1 MSKKIIILLAL
12 LLLQISSYKTWAA
25 IGDWKAYMAYHE
37 VQEIEQAGNL
47 IFVQASNNLYAY
59 NKNDQSIQ
67 TFSKIDYLSDSEIQH
82 IAYNKATQRLLIIYT
97 NSNIDLMNVNNYEVT
112 NLSDYQNATTTSNK
126 VINDIYMN
134 GKYAYLSNGF
144 GIVKLNMAD
153 SEISDTYN
161 LGFSVNWCE
170 IDGNTISAYSASNGK
185 YSASLTDNLL
195 DKNRWNMVGGYV
207 AKTQEDKSELKQ
219 LVSTLNPGGPK
230 YNYFGFMKFANN
242 QLYTC
247 GGGFAVGILRKGC
260 IQMLKNEEWN
270 IYPDENITSKTNVT
284 YENLECLDYD
294 PTDTSH
300 IFVGGRNGVYEYKN
314 GNFENYYNYEN
325 SPIER
330 YNNRSKEY
338 ELITGV
344 KFDNEGNLWMLNSQ
358 APTQSLIEF
367 TKDKQWISHQL
378 PDLMKLDDAGFT
390 NKSLGLLRNML
401 IDSRG
406 LLWFVNNHWA
416 VPSLYCYQFSE
427 DNSEERLNAFTN
439 FINQDGTEVSVGAVR
454 CAAEDKEGNIWIGT
468 SAGPLFLYP
477 NQITTSAP
485 IFTQVKVP
493 RNDGTN
499 YADYLL
505 SGVDISCIAID
516 GSNRK
521 WFGTK
526 GNGVYLI
533 SADNLSELHHFTT
546 QNSPLLSNGIES
558 IAINEKTGEVFL
570 GTDKGLCSYLSDS
583 SIPNESMTSD
593 NVWAYPNPVKP
604 DYTGLITIVGLSQ
617 NSDVKILTS
626 NGRIVNE
633 GKSNSGTY
641 TWNGCD
647 TNGKKVASGIYM
659 VATATSDGEKGTVC
673 KIAIIK

>member
-1 MSKKIIILLAL
+1 MNKKISVIIIAL
-12 LLLQISSYKTWAA
+12 LLQVVQLQAA
-25 IGDWKAYMAYHE
+25 IGDWKAYMAYHD
-37 VQEIEQAGNL
+37 VQEIELAGNL
-47 IFVQASNNLYAY
+47 VFVQASNNLYVY
-59 NKNDQSIQ
+59 NQNDQSIQ
-67 TFSKIDYLSDSEIQH
+67 TFSKIDYLSDCDIEH
-82 IAYNKATQRLLIIYT
+82 IAYCQAAHRLLILYS
-97 NSNIDLMNVNNYEVT
+97 NSNIDLMNTSNYEVT
-112 NLSDYQNATTTSNK
+112 NLADYYNASTTGDKT
-126 VINDIYMN
+126 IYDIYVN
-134 GKYAYLSNGF
+134 GKYAYMSNGF
-144 GIVKLNMAD
+144 GIVKVNVAD
-153 SEISDTYN
+153 GEISDTYN
-161 LGFSVNWCE
+161 LDFKVNWCE
-170 IDGNTISAYSASNGK
+170 IKDNCIYAYSQ
-185 YSASLTDNLL
+185 TDGQYRAPLSVNLL
-195 DKNRWNMVGGYV
+195 DKNNWSKVGGYA
-207 AKTQEDKSELKQ
+207 AKQQADKSELKQ
-219 LVSTLNPGGPK
+219 MVSTLNPGGPK

-247 GGGFAVGILRKGC
+247 DGGFAVGISRKGC

-270 IYPDENITSKTNVT
+270 IYPDDNISSKTNVT

-300 IFVGGRNGVYEYKN
+300 IFVGGRNGLYEYKN

-344 KFDNEGNLWMLNSQ
+344 KFDKEGNLWMLNSQ

-390 NKSLGLLRNML
+390 NKSLGLLGNML

-406 LLWFVNNHWA
+406 LLWFVNNHWI

-427 DNSEERLNAFTN
+427 DYSEERLNAFTSFVN
-439 FINQDGTEVSVGAVR
+439 EDGTEVSVGAVR
-454 CAAEDKEGNIWIGT
+454 CAAEDKDGNIWIGT
-468 SAGPLFLYP
+468 SAGPLLLDP
-477 NQITTSAP
+477 NQITASAP
-485 IFTQVKVP
+485 TFTQVKVP

-505 SGVDISCIAID
+505 SGIDVSCIAVD
-516 GSNRK
+516 GANRK

-526 GNGVYLI
+526 KNGIYLI
-533 SADNLSELHHFTT
+533 SEDNLSEIHHFTT
-546 QNSPLLSNGIES
+546 LNSPLLSNGIES
-558 IAINEKTGEVFL
+558 IAINEKTGEVFI
-570 GTDKGLCSYLSDS
+570 GTDKGLCSYMSDS
-583 SIPNESMTSD
+583 STPNESMTSD

-617 NSDVKILTS
+617 NADVKILTS

-633 GKSNSGTY
+633 GKSNGGTY

-647 TNGKKVASGIYM
+647 ANGKKVASGIYM
-659 VATATSDGEKGTVC
+659 VATATNDVEKGTVC

>member
-1 MSKKIIILLAL
+1 MNKKISVIIIAL
-12 LLLQISSYKTWAA
+12 LLQVVQLQAA
-25 IGDWKAYMAYHE
+25 IGDWKAYMAYHD
-37 VQEIEQAGNL
+37 VQEIELAGNL
-47 IFVQASNNLYAY
+47 VFVQASNNLYVY
-59 NKNDQSIQ
+59 NQNDQSIQ
-67 TFSKIDYLSDSEIQH
+67 TFSKIDYLSDCDIEH
-82 IAYNKATQRLLIIYT
+82 IAYCQAAHRLLILYS
-97 NSNIDLMNVNNYEVT
+97 NSNIDLMNTSNYEVT
-112 NLSDYQNATTTSNK
+112 NLADYYNASTTGDKT
-126 VINDIYMN
+126 IYDIYVN
-134 GKYAYLSNGF
+134 GKYAYMSNGF
-144 GIVKLNMAD
+144 GIVKVNVAD
-153 SEISDTYN
+153 GEISDTYN
-161 LGFSVNWCE
+161 LGFKVNWCE
-170 IDGNTISAYSASNGK
+170 IKDNCNYAYSQ
-185 YSASLTDNLL
+185 TDGQYRAPLSVNLL
-195 DKNRWNMVGGYV
+195 DKNNWSKVGGYA
-207 AKTQEDKSELKQ
+207 AKQQADKSELKQ
-219 LVSTLNPGGPK
+219 MVSTLNPGGPK

-247 GGGFAVGILRKGC
+247 DGGFAVGISRKGC

-270 IYPDENITSKTNVT
+270 IYPDDNISSKTNVT

-300 IFVGGRNGVYEYKN
+300 IFVGGRNGLYEYKN

-344 KFDNEGNLWMLNSQ
+344 KFDKEGNLWMLNSQ

-390 NKSLGLLRNML
+390 NKSLGLLGNML

-406 LLWFVNNHWA
+406 LLWFVNNHWI

-427 DNSEERLNAFTN
+427 DYSEERLNAFTSFVN
-439 FINQDGTEVSVGAVR
+439 EDGTEVSVGAVR
-454 CAAEDKEGNIWIGT
+454 CAAEDKDGNIWIGT
-468 SAGPLFLYP
+468 SAGPLLLDP
-477 NQITTSAP
+477 NQITASAP
-485 IFTQVKVP
+485 TFTQVKVP

-505 SGVDISCIAID
+505 SGIDVSCIAVD
-516 GSNRK
+516 GANRK

-526 GNGVYLI
+526 KNGIYLI
-533 SADNLSELHHFTT
+533 SEDNLSEIHHFTT
-546 QNSPLLSNGIES
+546 LNSPLLSNGIES
-558 IAINEKTGEVFL
+558 IAINEKTGEVFI
-570 GTDKGLCSYLSDS
+570 GTDKGLCSYMSDS
-583 SIPNESMTSD
+583 STPNESMTSD

-617 NSDVKILTS
+617 NADVKILTS

-633 GKSNSGTY
+633 GKSNGGTY

-647 TNGKKVASGIYM
+647 ANGKKVASGIYM
-659 VATATSDGEKGTVC
+659 VATATNDVEKGTVC